1 VRFWGERVRAGEW
14 LGIVLIVV
22 GVICLA
28 LPSAAPVSQVTEQGY
43 DK

>member
-1 VRFWGERVRAGEW
+1 MFLGERLSAREW

-28 LPSAAPVSQVTEQGY
+28 LPPAAPVSQVTEQGY